1 MRRIAIINQK
11 GGTGKT
17 TTAVN
22 LSAGLALKGEKV
34 LLIDMDPQG
43 NLGVWFNLTPTQSL
57 YHLLIEGVPA
67 TSCIVSLKDRLDLLP
82 STQTAAQAEMLLSA
96 QPARERVLKRRL
108 ADLQGYDY
116 VLLDC
121 APSLNLLNQNAATF
135 CEEAF
140 VPVSMEYLSLVGV
153 RQILENL
160 SMVRE
165 VLDHPISLTLVI
177 PTFYDTRNRKSHE
190 ILDSLK
196 RHFQE
201 RVADPIRS
209 NVRLSEAASYHQDIF
224 SFDPKS
230 YGAKDYMRL
239 VERVGRMR

>member
-22 LSAGLALKGEKV
+22 LGAGLAMKGYKV

-43 NLGVWFNLTPTQSL
+43 NLGVWFNMTNTKSL
-57 YHLLIEGVPA
+57 YHLLVEEAPA
-67 TSCIVSLKDRLDLLP
+67 NSCIVSLKDNLDLLP
-82 STQTAAQAEMLLSA
+82 STKTSAQAEMILSG
-96 QPARERVLKRRL
+96 QPAREGVLKRKL
-108 ADLQGYDY
+108 AGLKGYDY

-121 APSLNLLNQNAATF
+121 APSLNLLNQNAVTF
-135 CEEAF
+135 SEEAF
-140 VPVSMEYLSLVGV
+140 IPVSMEYLSLVGV
-153 RQILENL
+153 RQILESL

-165 VLDHPISLTLVI
+165 VLEHPISLTLVI
-177 PTFYDTRNRKSHE
+177 PTFYDVRNRKSHE
-190 ILDSLK
+190 VLESLK
-196 RHFQE
+196 KHFKE
-201 RVADPIRS
+201 KVADPIRS

-230 YGAKDYMRL
+230 YGAEDYMRL
-239 VERVGRMR
+239 VERVTTMR